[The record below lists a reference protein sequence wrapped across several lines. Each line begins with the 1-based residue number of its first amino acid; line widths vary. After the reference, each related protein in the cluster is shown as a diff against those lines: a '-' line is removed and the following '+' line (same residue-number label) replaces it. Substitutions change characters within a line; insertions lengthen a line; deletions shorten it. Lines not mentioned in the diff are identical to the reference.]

1 MRCIYMLCLVCVLLG
16 TGNATNVVAKTG
28 HEARIPRG
36 IGKRDNYEELTLPGS
51 VNRAP
56 GYVVYNSDT
65 IRGVISF
72 TKFDVFIEQPINKEF
87 SYYYQFNTRNLHL
100 KAVTTYNVDNK
111 PLYLVRVSP
120 RSHKLFRLVH
130 EGKLSIYDDRF
141 SYIYDPGQVDKNLIV
156 ITYKG
161 HVKELGSFFTTSTK
175 RNLIDHVNDVYGL
188 DLEPWNIS
196 WKELLLTLDGLE

>member
-1 MRCIYMLCLVCVLLG
+1 MRRIYILCMVGVLLASG
-16 TGNATNVVAKTG
+16 AVDNAVAKTG

-36 IGKRDNYEELTLPGS
+36 IGKRDNYEELKLPGS
-51 VNRAP
+51 VNRAT

-65 IRGVISF
+65 IRGIISF

-111 PLYLVRVSP
+111 PLCLVRVSAKG
-120 RSHKLFRLVH
+120 HKLYRLVH
-130 EGKLSIYDDRF
+130 EGKLNIFDDRF
-141 SYIYDPGQVDKNLIV
+141 SYIYDPGQIDKNLIV
-156 ITYKG
+156 IAYKG
-161 HVKELGSFFTTSTK
+161 HVKELGSFFTANTK

-188 DLEPWNIS
+188 DLDPRNIS